1 MNNHSS
7 RFSSDTVVPGFK
19 LHRVY
24 SCRNGDIASAEI
36 LLPEGPATDA
46 YVESL
51 RYKAESDQELFRQ
64 DNDDQ
69 RTNASAKTEDFF
81 KLFEQDPHET
91 PDKPDPSEIP
101 TESLT
106 PVVTEP
112 ALLQVPCVH
121 HQDVIDQQKSAQSN
135 SKFSE
140 RDRTNAVKALTKSL
154 IARPM
159 TRAIG
164 IPSDVDGAM
173 QKLSCLAPH
182 IPQLVE
188 TLRIPLLVAKA
199 TGAPPM
205 IPPILLVGGPG
216 MGKSH
221 VALQIAQILG
231 VPSHSLSYAASGAA
245 GNVLSGSDK
254 HWGNSST
261 GMVFEALSDG
271 EFANPVILLDE
282 IDKAGN
288 VHTMSG
294 QTRHPLNE
302 LLALLEP
309 VTAREHRDKC
319 AEIRVDASHIVWVA
333 TANSLT
339 GLSAPLLS
347 RFKLIM
353 VDKPDARA
361 SVMITLSV
369 ARAVSEQMG
378 VAVRPPSG
386 GVLQLLATLTPRT
399 VRRIWTGAA
408 GWTTAAGRDTVTM
421 VDLEHS
427 LGLAPAHVTH
437 LH

>member
-1 MNNHSS
+1 MINRSS
-7 RFSSDTVVPGFK
+7 RFTDDSYVPGFT

-24 SCRNGDIASAEI
+24 SCRDGEIGSAEF
-36 LLPEGPATDA
+36 LLPTSLATAA
-46 YVESL
+46 YVKAL
-51 RYKAESDQELFRQ
+51 KHKAESDQELHLDEDGGR
-64 DNDDQ
+64 
-69 RTNASAKTEDFF
+69 RTKALEKKEELF
-81 KLFEQDPHET
+81 KQEQQEPQ
-91 PDKPDPSEIP
+91 DKPDESECP
-101 TESLT
+101 ASTLKT
-106 PVVTEP
+106 VVTEQ
-112 ALLQVPCVH
+112 AVLQVPCVH
-121 HQDVIDQQKSAQSN
+121 HQDVIAQQKSAESN
-135 SKFSE
+135 LKFSE

-173 QKLSCLAPH
+173 QKLSSLAPH
-182 IPQLVE
+182 IPELVE
-188 TLRIPLLVAKA
+188 TLRIPLLVSRA

-231 VPSHSLSYAASGAA
+231 VPAHSVSYAAAGAA
-245 GNVLSGSDK
+245 GNVLSGADK

-261 GMVFEALSDG
+261 GMVFEALTEG

-282 IDKAGN
+282 IDKASLGY
-288 VHTMSG
+288 TTSG
-294 QTRHPLNE
+294 HARHPLNE

-319 AEIRVDASHIVWVA
+319 AEIRVDARHIVWVA
-333 TANSLT
+333 TANSLA

-353 VDKPDARA
+353 VEKPDARA

-378 VAVRPPSG
+378 VVVRPPSG
-386 GVLQLLATLTPRT
+386 EVMQLLATLTPRT

-408 GWTTAAGRDTVTM
+408 GWTSAARRDTVTM
-421 VDLEHS
+421 ADLEYS
-427 LGLAPAHVTH
+427 LGLAPAHVPH